1 MNDLILHH
9 YAGSPFSEKVRLV
22 FGMKQL
28 PWRSVTVPNMLPKP
42 DVVALTGGY
51 RRTPF
56 LQIGA
61 DVYCDTALM
70 CRVIDRLH
78 PEPPLYP
85 VEATG
90 AQHLIAQ
97 WADSTLFWTV
107 IPYTMQPAG
116 LAQLFK
122 GAPPEAMQ
130 AFAADRAAMSS
141 GMRRIHPTMA
151 ASQLASYL
159 PQLDDMLS
167 DGRSFLLGEKVSIA
181 DFSVYHC
188 LWFIRRAPTLSGIL
202 DPFTRLAA
210 WRERMKAFGQ
220 GRPEELSSSDALQ
233 VSAAAASH
241 APCTVQPGLGFEAGA
256 TVSVT
261 PVDYALDPVE
271 GTLVGLD
278 HDEVVIERRDERAG
292 TVRVHFPRIGFHIKN
307 INS

>member
-1 MNDLILHH
+1 MSELILHH
-9 YAGSPFSEKVRLV
+9 YAASPFSEKVRLV

-28 PWRSVTVPNMLPKP
+28 AWRSVTVPNVLPKP

-85 VEATG
+85 AQASGV
-90 AQHLIAQ
+90 QHLVAQ

-107 IPYTMQPAG
+107 VPYTMQPAG

-122 GAPPEAMQ
+122 GASPEAMQ

-159 PQLDDMLS
+159 AQLDDMLA
-167 DGRSFLLGEKVSIA
+167 DGRAFLLGAQASIA

-188 LWFIRRAPTLSGIL
+188 LWFIRRAPTLAGIL
-202 DPFTRLAA
+202 DPYTRLAA
-210 WRERMKAFGQ
+210 WRERMRGFGQ
-220 GRPEELSSSDALQ
+220 GRPQELSSADALR
-233 VSAAAASH
+233 VAAQASSH
-241 APCTVQPGLGFEAGA
+241 ADCAVQPGLGFEAGA
-256 TVSVT
+256 AIQVT
-261 PVDYALDPVE
+261 PVDYALDPVQ

-278 HDEVVIERRDERAG
+278 HDEAVIERRDERAG
-292 TVRVHFPRIGFHIKN
+292 TVHVHFPRIGYHLKPLTH
-307 INS
+307 